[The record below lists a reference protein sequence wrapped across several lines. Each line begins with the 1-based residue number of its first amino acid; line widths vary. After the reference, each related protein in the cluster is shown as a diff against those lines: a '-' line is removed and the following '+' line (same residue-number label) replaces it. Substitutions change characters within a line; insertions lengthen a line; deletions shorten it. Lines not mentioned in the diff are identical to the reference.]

1 MRTPPPRA
9 RGPSAYHGR
18 ASGCPSPLASESV
31 GGRGGTGGG
40 DVRSGGGRGSG
51 GGGGERGGL
60 LSREH
65 AGKAFDLLDVE
76 QRGELPPSAV
86 EYGLHKHHYLRE
98 RLELTTERRYATAA
112 SRPLSDSKASF

>member
-1 MRTPPPRA
+1 
-9 RGPSAYHGR
+9 
-18 ASGCPSPLASESV
+18 V

>member
-1 MRTPPPRA
+1 M
-9 RGPSAYHGR
+9 S
-18 ASGCPSPLASESV
+18 S
-31 GGRGGTGGG
+31 GGG
-40 DVRSGGGRGSG
+40 DGSG

-86 EYGLHKHHYLRE
+86 EYGLRKHDYLRE
-98 RLELTTERRYATAA
+98 RLELTTERRYAAA
-112 SRPLSDSKASF
+112 TSRPLSNSKASC